1 MINRVVLV
9 GRLTKDPEL
18 RYTSSNIAVVTFT
31 LAVNRNF
38 TTQDGRNEADF
49 IQCVAWRKTA
59 ENVGKYVRKG
69 SLVGVDGRIQTR
81 NYEAQDGTRRYI
93 TEVVCDTVRF
103 LETRGESQTGQST
116 FSERTAPEENKYN
129 PFDSIKEDNEDP
141 FSSASTIEIGDD
153 ELPF

>member
-18 RYTSSNIAVVTFT
+18 KFTSSNIAVVTFT

-38 TTQDGRNEADF
+38 SNSEGKEEADF

-81 NYEAQDGTRRYI
+81 NYEAQDGTKRYI
-93 TEVVCDTVRF
+93 TEVVADNVRF
-103 LETRGESQTGQST
+103 LDSKPKDETKKQGNDRST
-116 FSERTAPEENKYN
+116 DNGFQEEVNDSFN
-129 PFDSIKEDNEDP
+129 PF
-141 FSSASTIEIGDD
+141 AT
-153 ELPF
+153 

>member
-1 MINRVVLV
+1 MINRTVLV

-18 RYTSSNIAVVTFT
+18 KFTSSNIAVVTFT

-38 TTQDGRNEADF
+38 SNSEGKEEADF

-93 TEVVCDTVRF
+93 TEVVADNVRF
-103 LETRGESQTGQST
+103 LDSKPQEESTKQ
-116 FSERTAPEENKYN
+116 ETAPVEQNKFN
-129 PFDSIKEDNEDP
+129 PFDSVKEEKNEDP
-141 FSSASTIEIGDD
+141 FDPKSGIEIGDSD
-153 ELPF
+153 LPF